1 MSQTAR
7 LEILRC
13 VMALKIFF
21 KKRNFL
27 ARKNSTAMDNQIPF
41 VMILLLSQALAWL
54 A

>member
-7 LEILRC
+7 LEILPC
-13 VMALKIFF
+13 VIVLKVFF

-27 ARKNSTAMDNQIPF
+27 DQKNSTAIDNQKRF
-41 VMILLLSQALAWL
+41 VLTLQLSQPLAWL